1 MTAVITYRG
10 FNMSHTQHWQ
20 HHIDAW
26 QQSGG
31 SQAQY
36 CRQHELD
43 QSQFSYWKRKLIT
56 TNEAKPVRP
65 SRFAVAQLA
74 VMPEPASSL
83 SISLPNGI
91 VLGGIDAMNAS
102 VAAQLLEYLR

>member
-1 MTAVITYRG
+1 
-10 FNMSHTQHWQ
+10 MSYSQHWQ
-20 HHIDAW
+20 QHIDAW

-31 SQAQY
+31 AQAQY

-43 QSQFSYWKRKLIT
+43 QSQFSYWKRKLT
-56 TNEAKPVRP
+56 KNNDTKPVRP
-65 SRFAVAQLA
+65 SRFAVAQVA
-74 VMPEPASSL
+74 VMPEPPSSL

>member
-1 MTAVITYRG
+1 
-10 FNMSHTQHWQ
+10 MSHSLHWQ
-20 HHIDAW
+20 QHIDAW
-26 QQSGG
+26 RQSGG

-36 CRQHELD
+36 CREHELD
-43 QSQFSYWKRKLIT
+43 QSQFSYWKRKLAT
-56 TNEAKPVRP
+56 LNAHNHPKSAVRA
-65 SRFAVAQLA
+65 SGFAVAQLA
-74 VMPEPASSL
+74 VMPEPAASL

>member
-1 MTAVITYRG
+1 
-10 FNMSHTQHWQ
+10 MSHSQHWQ
-20 HHIDAW
+20 QHIDAW
-26 QQSGG
+26 QQSCG

-43 QSQFSYWKRKLIT
+43 QSQFSYWKRKLIKT
-56 TNEAKPVRP
+56 SNPKSVKP
-65 SRFAVAQLA
+65 SRFAVAQVA

-91 VLGGIDAMNAS
+91 VLGGINAINAS

>member
-1 MTAVITYRG
+1 
-10 FNMSHTQHWQ
+10 MSHAQHWQ

-26 QQSGG
+26 QQAGG

-36 CRQHELD
+36 CRSHAID
-43 QSQFSYWKRKLIT
+43 QSQFSYWKRKLIKT
-56 TNEAKPVRP
+56 CEPQSVKS
-65 SRFAVAQLA
+65 SRFAVAQVA
-74 VMPEPASSL
+74 VMPEPPSSL

-91 VLGGIDAMNAS
+91 TLGGIDAMNAS